1 MSSENPSV
9 NKDSTDDNFKRRE
22 EEKEYQERVK
32 AEYQKL
38 KINPISLQKAILGTL
53 ENYEVKDFSNIFQ
66 LLYEFYTYG
75 ITPEVLR
82 VLTNFSNNIG
92 VKLDSELYDRA
103 KYIVYMVEKG
113 RQQPTK

>member
-1 MSSENPSV
+1 MASKNSCS
-9 NKDSTDDNFKRRE
+9 NKDSTDNNFKRQE

-32 AEYQKL
+32 TEYQKL
-38 KINPISLQKAILGTL
+38 KINPISTQKAILDTL
-53 ENYEVKDFSNIFQ
+53 ENYDAKDFSSIFQ
-66 LLYEFYTYG
+66 LFYEFYTYG

-113 RQQPTK
+113 RQQPT